1 MEKWKSQCQ
10 ETAFRT
16 NQNKIPMLRLVSGGW
31 RATQVDTY
39 PSLYPRTPTFIS
51 GRSSFLSIAHN
62 YTLSNSTQVLFEY
75 KRATNTVVKQKTTI
89 RKPINAR
96 VPGRAGARLT
106 LGPVTLNTDS
116 VLRSCLLLLTAAP
129 VHDPFTHL
137 SSIYPCS
144 LETHTTIHLVPS
156 TSYSKA
162 YQYPLS

>member
-16 NQNKIPMLRLVSGGW
+16 NHNKIPRLRLVSGGW

-62 YTLSNSTQVLFEY
+62 YTLSNSTQVLFEH

-89 RKPINAR
+89 RKPDQRAR
-96 VPGRAGARLT
+96 AWQGWRTTDSRSSH
-106 LGPVTLNTDS
+106 TDS

-137 SSIYPCS
+137 SFIYPCS